1 MDMVKNLGIVQGS
14 FEIGL
19 IVPTTDNAGTD
30 IDIKKFESNFLDTV
44 GGYTTTDSRGGWVN
58 DNGTIFIDESV
69 TIVTSFSLENIDKAI
84 KGLSI
89 NIKEL
94 MILGEQQICF
104 LINGNKFFIDNQDC
118 TIKELMKNIKPLI
131 KVK

>member
-1 MDMVKNLGIVQGS
+1 MLKNLNIVQGS
-14 FEIGL
+14 FELGL

-44 GGYTTTDSRGGWVN
+44 GGYTTTDSRGGWVD
-58 DNGTIFIDESV
+58 DNSTIFIDESV

-94 MILGEQQICF
+94 MILGEESICF
-104 LINGNKFFIDNQDC
+104 LINGNKFFIDNQPC
-118 TIKELMKNIKPLI
+118 TISDLMDNIKPLI
-131 KVK
+131 IEK

>member
-1 MDMVKNLGIVQGS
+1 MVKNLNIVQGS

-44 GGYTTTDSRGGWVN
+44 GGYTTTDSRGGWM
-58 DNGTIFIDESV
+58 DNAGTIFIDESV

-94 MILGEQQICF
+94 MKNGEEQICF
-104 LINGNKFFIDNQDC
+104 LINDNKFFIDNQPC

-131 KVK
+131 LEK

>member
-1 MDMVKNLGIVQGS
+1 MDMLKNLGIVQGS

-19 IVPTTDNAGTD
+19 IVPTTDNGGTD

-44 GGYTTTDSRGGWVN
+44 GGYTTTDSRGGWVD

-84 KGLSI
+84 KGLAL

-104 LINGNKFFIDNQDC
+104 LINGNKYFINNQSC
-118 TIKELMKNIKPLI
+118 TINDLMDNIKPLI